1 MGDPVLVE
9 LDDDAGPPAPQ
20 DRPGPARRRWG
31 LALTVALVLALVV
44 AQLVADVRERARL
57 AALDDVPGVLDP
69 LPGPP
74 DVAWRLHGDAT
85 GTVQVVGSQLLESRI
100 APDGSM
106 SLAARD
112 VATGAEHWTA
122 PLLEAPDAALP
133 ATVARYGLQCA
144 TGPGLPGRVACLVH
158 DATAAR
164 TPDGGPAAAATASS
178 APATSA
184 RLEVVDVESG
194 DVVAEYPAGADA
206 TGAGAAVAAA
216 VGVTDDA
223 LVLAA
228 PLDDGTSVRALDP
241 TTGAQRWRVRA
252 DTGFGGGW
260 LRWGAEA
267 RVLPVGDDAV
277 GILGAGVVLLDTADG
292 SALATAGTLA
302 TVTGTRQDGSAL
314 VVASEG
320 YTRLVGHDGDVRLE
334 GTAVQVTVDDGSV
347 PDLALTTAGGLRA
360 WDAVT
365 GEERWRADVP
375 AQEALV
381 VGTVVHVHD
390 GFRVTTLDGRTGE
403 VLWEATAPDLLDE
416 DAVVTGL
423 ATDGS
428 RVLVVAS
435 SVATSRAR
443 LVALDAAAG
452 TEAWQTDLARLGD
465 VTSVEAVDG
474 VLLGFGT
481 QDVVVLR

>member
-1 MGDPVLVE
+1 MLVE
-9 LDDDAGPPAPQ
+9 LDDDSAAPVPQ
-20 DRPGPARRRWG
+20 DRTGPARRRWG
-31 LALTVALVLALVV
+31 LVLTVALVLALVV

-57 AALDDVPGVLDP
+57 GALDDVPGVLDP
-69 LPGPP
+69 LPVPP
-74 DVAWRLHGDAT
+74 DVAWRLHDDAT
-85 GTVQVVGSQLLESRI
+85 GTVQVVGSRLLEGRI
-100 APDGSM
+100 APDGAM

-112 VATGAEHWTA
+112 VTTGDVHWTTS
-122 PLLEAPDAALP
+122 LLDAPDAALP

-164 TPDGGPAAAATASS
+164 TPAGGPAAAATASS
-178 APATSA
+178 APATAA

-194 DVVAEYPAGADA
+194 EVVAEYPAGADA
-206 TGAGAAVAAA
+206 TGAGEAVAAA
-216 VGVTDDA
+216 VGVTHDA

-241 TTGAQRWRVRA
+241 TTGAQQWRVRA

-277 GILGAGVVLLDTADG
+277 GILGAGVVLLDTVDG
-292 SALATAGTLA
+292 STVATAGSLA

-314 VVASEG
+314 VVGSEG

-334 GTAVQVTVDDGSV
+334 GTPVQVAVDDGSV
-347 PDLALTTAGGLRA
+347 PGLALTTSGGLRA

-365 GEERWRADVP
+365 GEERWWADVP

-381 VGTVVHVHD
+381 VGTCVHVHD

-403 VLWEATAPDLLDE
+403 VLWEATAPDLLGE

-428 RVLVVAS
+428 RLLVVAS
-435 SVATSRAR
+435 SVPASHAR
-443 LVALDAAAG
+443 LVALDAAGG
-452 TEAWQTDLARLGD
+452 TEAWRTHLARLGD
-465 VTSVEAVDG
+465 DSAVVAVDG
-474 VLLGFGT
+474 VLLGFTGD
-481 QDVVVLR
+481 DVVLLR